1 MMLLAGDAR
10 LLRCVEKRE
19 DGGCGFQISLRI
31 RLSNAPHRIIFGTQ
45 SPSRI
50 LSRSQYP
57 WRGSV
62 QFAPVDPRPGCVVGE
77 LRSSYLPYLQ
87 ALALLTQLKLL
98 ACLLNMKPSNHS
110 SGQVLVG
117 DDSLHT
123 VHSLGDVTAAKSMNA
138 YY

>member
-1 MMLLAGDAR
+1 MRREAR
-10 LLRCVEKRE
+10 RWRLRVSDNLKDKAFECASPNNIRDSKSKSHSVKIT
-19 DGGCGFQISLRI
+19 ISMEGLC
-31 RLSNAPHRIIFGTQ
+31 
-45 SPSRI
+45 
-50 LSRSQYP
+50 
-57 WRGSV
+57 
-62 QFAPVDPRPGCVVGE
+62 PVDRRPGCVVVDE

-123 VHSLGDVTAAKSMNA
+123 VHSLGDVTAAKPMNA